1 MSIKYLNIIKSIEIS
16 EIRSKNKNDSSE
28 MNIIKTLFLAIVIV
42 VISLI
47 LLVINLQL
55 NHEWVKL
62 TSLLLLALSQLV
74 IISPPFINIYK
85 NRKKIKNIFQRPFN
99 HAININIKK
108 EAIIDE
114 KFLPKLISLDK
125 KELQLGLME
134 IKHERNSLEKRI
146 LIITGP
152 IEKLG
157 MLPSIISTLVALY
170 KITEPNSWISALA
183 YGYIGLI
190 IISLMF
196 HQMLMRYDR
205 MISLT
210 ELALEKKSQI

>member
-1 MSIKYLNIIKSIEIS
+1 MSIKYLNIIKSIEIA
-16 EIRSKNKNDSSE
+16 EIKSKKKNNRNEKYIS
-28 MNIIKTLFLAIVIV
+28 NALFLSLGIV
-42 VISLI
+42 VVSLI
-47 LLVINLQL
+47 LLVINLRL
-55 NHEWVKL
+55 ECDWVKL
-62 TSLLLLALSQLV
+62 ISLLLLALSQLV
-74 IISPPFINIYK
+74 IIFAPCIEIYK
-85 NRKKIKNIFQRPFN
+85 NRKKIKKTFQMPFN
-99 HAININIKK
+99 YAININVKK
-108 EAIIDE
+108 ETIIDE

-125 KELQLGLME
+125 KELELGLME
-134 IKHERNSLEKRI
+134 IKHERNFLEKRI

-170 KITEPNSWISALA
+170 KITEPYNWVSALA

-210 ELALEKKSQI
+210 KLALEKKS